1 LWLAGHPLGLGCRPL
16 GESRGCGRGKSV
28 PMLEEVRSTCGSFYL
43 QGRVDV
49 EEDVDPGDK
58 EEMGD
63 DEEEA

>member
-1 LWLAGHPLGLGCRPL
+1 
-16 GESRGCGRGKSV
+16 
-28 PMLEEVRSTCGSFYL
+28 MLEEVRSTCGSFYP

-49 EEDVDPGDK
+49 EEDVDPGDT